1 MTELGDTAR
10 AASDLTSTARDRDYG
25 DPRINYSKA
34 ARIASAI
41 TGKEWT
47 MYDVMWALV
56 AVKIARER
64 QRHKPDNLIDL
75 AGYADLLNYALER
88 GGADTLQ
95 IQRAPMNLQL
105 SGKGGE
111 CATVGG

>member
-25 DPRINYSKA
+25 DPRINYTKA
-34 ARIASAI
+34 ARIATAI
-41 TGKEWT
+41 TGKQWT

-56 AVKIARER
+56 AVKIAREW
-64 QRHKPDNLIDL
+64 QRHKADNLIDL
-75 AGYADLLNYALER
+75 AGYADLINYALER
-88 GGADTLQ
+88 GGADATE
-95 IQRAPMNLQL
+95 L

-111 CATVGG
+111 FATVTAGGDYDKRT